1 MQVEPMK
8 SAESTRDSFNTSG
21 SDSESKLAQPWL
33 ALETDETS
41 ADVADQPLR
50 SLSPDGSPI
59 VATSPNIEASD
70 DKLNMEIDISTVKSI
85 QMITSEKNPLT
96 TETFRP
102 LSTASADM
110 IKRIVDNQ
118 NLLIWQA
125 YDDWRQKFPR
135 LELVEDEEIQEPS
148 LESESQDELCAVETL
163 AVEA

>member
-1 MQVEPMK
+1 M
-8 SAESTRDSFNTSG
+8 
-21 SDSESKLAQPWL
+21 
-33 ALETDETS
+33 DETS

-110 IKRIVDNQ
+110 IKRI
-118 NLLIWQA
+118 
-125 YDDWRQKFPR
+125 KFPR